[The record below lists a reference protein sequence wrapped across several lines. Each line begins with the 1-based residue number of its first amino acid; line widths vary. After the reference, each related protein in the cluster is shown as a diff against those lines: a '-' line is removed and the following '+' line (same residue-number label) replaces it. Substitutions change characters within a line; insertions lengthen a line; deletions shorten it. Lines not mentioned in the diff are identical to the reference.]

1 MTAATDSG
9 EPAPD
14 VPWAMQ
20 LVVRHDKQALPD
32 ADLVCATAA
41 RAVVTLLADPRS
53 SSGEWA
59 APVTRW
65 QAGRIRKL
73 VRRARGTRWDRVQ
86 AVPGVTV
93 EEGRAAV
100 RACVPGPARPL
111 PPELDALQVS
121 GTSFPP
127 QKPREG
133 DAGIAGPSA
142 PVVTLATS
150 PYADMT
156 TGKAAAQCG
165 HGAQLAHETLRSA
178 PELAGVLQAWAADGH
193 RVRVT
198 HPDEAGWAR
207 LAGAPVSV
215 TDAGLTE
222 LDGPTETI
230 RAWWS

>member
-1 MTAATDSG
+1 
-9 EPAPD
+9 
-14 VPWAMQ
+14 MQ
-20 LVVRHDKQALPD
+20 LVVRYDKRALPD

-53 SSGEWA
+53 ADGEWA
-59 APVTRW
+59 APVTHWRD
-65 QAGRIRKL
+65 GRIRKL

-86 AVPGVTV
+86 SVPGVTV

-111 PPELDALQVS
+111 PPELDVLQVS
-121 GTSFPP
+121 GTTFPQP
-127 QKPREG
+127 EPEDGDVREVG
-133 DAGIAGPSA
+133 RVA

-150 PYADMT
+150 PHADMT

-165 HGAQLAHETLRSA
+165 HGAQLVREALRSA
-178 PELAGVLQAWAADGH
+178 PELAAVLQTWAADGY
-193 RVRVT
+193 RVQVT

-215 TDAGLTE
+215 TDAGFTE